1 VEWIRDHPG
10 EFLSLLPRKLIRA
23 WSLNFGNEAR
33 QANLPAI
40 VSVAYAAF
48 LGICL
53 IGFILSLRRWQDSL
67 VLYLLIINSNLM
79 ALIFY
84 GSTRQPSFLVL
95 PLVIFAA
102 LVFDRILRIMMSVL
116 MGSINR

>member
-1 VEWIRDHPG
+1 
-10 EFLSLLPRKLIRA
+10 
-23 WSLNFGNEAR
+23 
-33 QANLPAI
+33 LPAM
-40 VSVAYAAF
+40 VPVAYAAF

-53 IGFILSLRRWQDSL
+53 IGFVLSLQRWQDSL

-84 GSTRQPSFLVL
+84 GSTRQSSFLVL

-102 LVFDRILRIMMSVL
+102 LVFDRALLFLINTLLRT
-116 MGSINR
+116 